1 MTHDAITTHVRSAPA
16 PFWRRTAVLITAAIG
31 ATLLLLGLL
40 LPDAVAAPL
49 VGLGLASILTLR
61 LLAMG
66 DARRIGARRAAGTV
80 SAAAAPRD
88 AAPPAA
94 TPRTVATIRW
104 HAALVDDALDDSFP
118 ASDPP
123 SWTPLRTGPPANG
136 AGSAGMI
143 ATA

>member
-40 LPDAVAAPL
+40 LPDAVAGPL

-66 DARRIGARRAAGTV
+66 DARRVGARRAAGT
-80 SAAAAPRD
+80 SAVAATRD
-88 AAPPAA
+88 VAPPEAR
-94 TPRTVATIRW
+94 PRTVATIRW

-123 SWTPLRTGPPANG
+123 SWTPLRSGPPANG
-136 AGSAGMI
+136 AGSAGTI